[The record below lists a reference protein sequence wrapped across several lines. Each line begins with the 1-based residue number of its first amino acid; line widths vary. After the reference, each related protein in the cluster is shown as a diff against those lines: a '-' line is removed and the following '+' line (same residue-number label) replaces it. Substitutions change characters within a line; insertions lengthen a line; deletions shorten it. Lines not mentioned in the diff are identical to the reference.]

1 MSRHLAL
8 INSFDSV
15 GLGPRADVPIFIPRV
30 RVQQKLFSI
39 VWIRIW
45 VLFYR
50 FWIRILV
57 QSTWTRWFL
66 DKDVDGNEDKDED
79 HSPTLTL
86 QVFPT
91 L

>member
-15 GLGPRADVPIFIPRV
+15 GLGPRAGVPILIHRV
-30 RVQQKLFSI
+30 RIQQKLFSR

-45 VLFYR
+45 SLFYQ
-50 FWIRILV
+50 FGVRILV
-57 QSTWTRWFL
+57 QNTWIRWAL
-66 DKDVDGNEDKDED
+66 DKGDDGNENKH

-86 QVFPT
+86 QIFLT
-91 L
+91 F